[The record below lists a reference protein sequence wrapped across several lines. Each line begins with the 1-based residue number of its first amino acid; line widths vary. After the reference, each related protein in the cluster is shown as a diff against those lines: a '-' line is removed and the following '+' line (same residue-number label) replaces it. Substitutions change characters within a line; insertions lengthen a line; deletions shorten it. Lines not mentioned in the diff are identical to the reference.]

1 MQAPRTLTLIL
12 SITCCMAA
20 QANPPAAK
28 DTQSL
33 SISGTVLRAD
43 THAPL
48 PRVEISLNGGG
59 MTGGDG
65 TDFVFRSGGEDASD
79 AAPKPGVITDEKG
92 HFTIANLK
100 PGTYMLRASRTGMV
114 QKNGG
119 EFGTIVRLQAPDSQ
133 NVTILMLVSGAI
145 SGRVLNEDGEPMQN
159 VSMGAMRYIYALGR
173 RHLFPAANA
182 TTDDKGEYR
191 LFGLKPGSYY
201 VMAAAGKEGLESA
214 DATDANAPQVTPQA
228 QKKPDVTVY
237 AARFFPNETSPDRAT
252 LVTVKA
258 GDEARADFSLSRVA
272 AHKISGKVTGLS
284 PSTQNDSGQHI
295 RYVMAMQ
302 RGMEMQSSMGSL
314 RADGTFDIPA
324 LPPGAYKLMA
334 IDTDMKGQATY
345 GFTNVAVDSSD
356 VAGVSIALDGAKAQV
371 RGTVRP
377 DSDAK
382 LDLSKLYVTFVSAQP
397 QTSSED
403 SSQMPDLEF
412 GSGAGG
418 VAKVEPD
425 GSFKADVS
433 TQPAPVYALLG
444 VRSSGFEDWY
454 TSKVLLNGKDVTDS
468 GFRLTDA
475 QRGALEIVI
484 SSSGGTVQ
492 GTAMD
497 SNKKPFPNA
506 QIVAIPSDPK
516 LRMRLDLLQR
526 TSADGQ
532 GHFKLRGVRPGDYML
547 MALEDMQQQPFAEGG
562 FLKQNAGKIQV
573 IKVGQST
580 AQIQLQTIN
589 AEE

>member
-1 MQAPRTLTLIL
+1 
-12 SITCCMAA
+12 
-20 QANPPAAK
+20 
-28 DTQSL
+28 
-33 SISGTVLRAD
+33 
-43 THAPL
+43 
-48 PRVEISLNGGG
+48 
-59 MTGGDG
+59 
-65 TDFVFRSGGEDASD
+65 
-79 AAPKPGVITDEKG
+79 
-92 HFTIANLK
+92 
-100 PGTYMLRASRTGMV
+100 
-114 QKNGG
+114 
-119 EFGTIVRLQAPDSQ
+119 
-133 NVTILMLVSGAI
+133 
-145 SGRVLNEDGEPMQN
+145 MQN

-201 VMAAAGKEGLESA
+201 VMAAAGTGGVESNE
-214 DATDANAPQVTPQA
+214 TGGSQVVAQA

-252 LVTVKA
+252 LVTVKP

-334 IDTDMKGQATY
+334 IDTDMKGSATY
-345 GFTNVAVDSSD
+345 GFTNVALDSSD

-371 RGTVRP
+371 RGIVRP
-377 DSDAK
+377 DSDTK

-547 MALEDMQQQPFAEGG
+547 MALEDMQQQPFAEAG
-562 FLKQNAGKIQV
+562 FLKQNAGKIQLV
-573 IKVGQST
+573 KVGQST
-580 AQIQLQTIN
+580 AQIQLQTIV